1 EQPVSSTL
9 SLAAT
14 TTVPNSLASDDYDT
28 IAASNNIDMITA
40 SNINTIAAADNVDM
54 ITASDNVDTIAAL
67 DNIDTSA
74 GKLSTLTAST
84 MKQSLTSSKAKKG
97 KAEGVCKA
105 RTMSNGGGSFK
116 NSVGVT
122 LKSCAGVTTG
132 SSGSSIAGA
141 TAGSTESTT
150 ATSSGCSSAGPTKD
164 TTMSSSG
171 HAIEG
176 VFKGTSITSSPCV
189 NVKRPP
195 GPSDTQQELIALFRQ
210 HKTSLLYNNKKTRY
224 RCEASNGRKKCLWYC
239 SATDMEKWLQNV
251 ISATTEEQLDI
262 ATGAKG
268 ARDAITQLEL
278 EAKTMKQSIV
288 TTITSGQE
296 VLALAALRHTPLAAG
311 ATGQASIMTGDSGQG
326 AIGSENCG
334 RPLSD
339 KHNRNQ

>member
-1 EQPVSSTL
+1 MAKRTPVSYQTLRQTRLTWFLSTAEQPVSSTL

-28 IAASNNIDMITA
+28 IAASNNI
-40 SNINTIAAADNVDM
+40 DM

-164 TTMSSSG
+164 TTMKF
-171 HAIEG
+171 IW
-176 VFKGTSITSSPCV
+176 TC
-189 NVKRPP
+189 NR
-195 GPSDTQQELIALFRQ
+195 
-210 HKTSLLYNNKKTRY
+210 
-224 RCEASNGRKKCLWYC
+224 GR
-239 SATDMEKWLQNV
+239 
-251 ISATTEEQLDI
+251 I
-262 ATGAKG
+262 
-268 ARDAITQLEL
+268 
-278 EAKTMKQSIV
+278 
-288 TTITSGQE
+288 
-296 VLALAALRHTPLAAG
+296 
-311 ATGQASIMTGDSGQG
+311 
-326 AIGSENCG
+326 
-334 RPLSD
+334 
-339 KHNRNQ
+339 